1 METSKYAQ
9 RTERRTDSLQRG
21 RKMNFNL
28 NGSLPVIPTPFLE
41 NRIDFDS
48 LSRLFDHIFP
58 ELDGYTL
65 CGSTG
70 ESVSLS
76 MDERLELMR
85 FAAKNTPPGKRIVV
99 GLTHT
104 NLAEMIVLARAAEDL
119 GLHAGLV
126 PCPYYFPNSFEM
138 VLEFFRALD
147 RATSLPIV
155 FYDNPVTTKTC
166 LSAEQILRMIEAC
179 SHLAGVKMTDHDV
192 DKITVL
198 RKAGVPV
205 YAGED
210 STTFRSL
217 LLGVT
222 GSMIIAPSVFP
233 AAYQETVRL
242 LDGGNAREALR
253 VFSQSVLPFIHL
265 LGPGDEVSVT
275 KAVFRHMGIF
285 RSDEIRLPLLRC
297 TPERL
302 SHVVLGY
309 DLCLACNAFAERG

>member
-1 METSKYAQ
+1 MT
-9 RTERRTDSLQRG
+9 
-21 RKMNFNL
+21 FNL
-28 NGSLPVIPTPFLE
+28 SGSLPVIPTPFLE

-48 LSRLFDHIFP
+48 LSRLFEYIFP

-76 MDERLELMR
+76 MNERLELMR
-85 FAAKNTPPGKRIVV
+85 FAAKNTPAGKRIVV

-104 NLAEMIVLARAAEDL
+104 NLAEMVSIAHAAEDL
-119 GLHAGLV
+119 GLQGGLV

-138 VLEFFRALD
+138 ILEFFRELD
-147 RATSLPIV
+147 RATSLPLV
-155 FYDNPVTTKTC
+155 FYDNPVYTKTW
-166 LSAEQILRMIEAC
+166 LSAEQILQIAEAC
-179 SHLAGVKMTDHDV
+179 GHLAGVKMTDHAL

-210 STTFRSL
+210 STAFRSL

-233 AAYQETVRL
+233 AAYQETVRRL
-242 LDGGNAREALR
+242 NGGNAQEALR
-253 VFSQSVLPFIHL
+253 IFSQSVLPFIHL
-265 LGPGDEVSVT
+265 LGPGDEVPVT

-302 SHVVLGY
+302 SHVLLGY
-309 DLCLACNAFAERG
+309 DLCQAGTVFAERG